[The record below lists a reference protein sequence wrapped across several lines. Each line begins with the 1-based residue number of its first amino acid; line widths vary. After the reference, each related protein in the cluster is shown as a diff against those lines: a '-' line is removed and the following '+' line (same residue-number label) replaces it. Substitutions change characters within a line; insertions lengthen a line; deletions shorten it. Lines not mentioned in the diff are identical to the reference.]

1 MLDVDRNVRGE
12 TTKPV
17 ENVFW
22 GPGRAPQGRYRVVV
36 RNYSFHENDKAPT
49 PFQVEV
55 KNGNNYSYFEGTVSG
70 TGKSGDM
77 EVTGFEFKGA
87 QAMKQEKALI
97 YQLAE
102 SHRQM
107 GITTTTIGVGVGFD
121 LELMRTLA
129 EEGGGSSRFI
139 SDREEMKKLFDTEFE
154 RMVALAATDLDMSLE
169 FSPGFEILETWGY
182 QNRIE
187 GNRIFFKLP
196 GLHVGDYETIL
207 ARYRMQ
213 SIPQGQAAGG
223 EKELARFRVN
233 AKDILGRPLP
243 PVERS
248 VGIVI
253 SENAADGISS
263 GMVLHSGSMLN
274 FAEALKKIGGL
285 YYAGQDDLTA
295 LSQLERDVGRGEPG
309 AGQRERMNTLKENFL
324 MRLEA
329 ALKMTR
335 DSRLELENAKLRLDD
350 PEVFK
355 HELEILTKYDNIL
368 GKELVDAGGNPAG
381 NYAGLGASGL
391 APQPA
396 GTGGTGRGA
405 NMAELQNRL
414 SALYKEIGLSF
425 PAGQRSVAALAPFN
439 IRGTDGETPL
449 LSFINENALVSLS
462 GTPSLVLVERSR
474 LDAVRAEQ
482 NLLRQGLLDTDAAI
496 EVGKLLGAQYMITGQ
511 VIPMNAQA
519 IIFARVIHVQT
530 GEIVSAAQIF
540 VERSLLGDLL

>member
-1 MLDVDRNVRGE
+1 
-12 TTKPV
+12 
-17 ENVFW
+17 
-22 GPGRAPQGRYRVVV
+22 
-36 RNYSFHENDKAPT
+36 
-49 PFQVEV
+49 VEV
-55 KNGNNYSYFEGTVSG
+55 TSFEY
-70 TGKSGDM
+70 
-77 EVTGFEFKGA
+77 KGS
-87 QAMKQEKALI
+87 QALKQEKALI

-154 RMVALAATDLDMSLE
+154 RMVALVATDLDMSLE
-169 FSPGFEILETWGY
+169 FAPGFEILETWGY

-187 GNRIFFKLP
+187 GNRILFKLP

-213 SIPQGQAAGG
+213 NNTQGLAAGS

-233 AKDILGRPLP
+233 AKNILGRPLP
-243 PVERS
+243 SVERS
-248 VGIVI
+248 VGIVF

-263 GMVLHSGSMLN
+263 GMVLHSGTMLH
-274 FAEALKKIGGL
+274 FAEALREIGGL

-295 LSQLERDVGRGEPG
+295 LSQLERDVGRGEPS
-309 AGQRERMNTLKENFL
+309 ASQRERMNTLKENFL
-324 MRLEA
+324 KRLEA

-350 PEVFK
+350 AEAFN
-355 HELEILTKYDNIL
+355 HELEILSNYDNIL

-381 NYAGLGASGL
+381 SYAGLGSSVRL
-391 APQPA
+391 SQPA
-396 GTGGTGRGA
+396 GTGGTGQAA
-405 NMAELQNRL
+405 NLTELQNRL

-425 PAGQRSVAALAPFN
+425 PAGQRSVAALAPFSL
-439 IRGTDGETPL
+439 RGTDGETPL
-449 LSFINENALVSLS
+449 LAFINENALVSLS
-462 GTPSLVLVERSR
+462 KTPGLALVERSR

-496 EVGKLLGAQYMITGQ
+496 EVGKLLGAQYMIIGQ
-511 VIPMNAQA
+511 VIPMSAQA